1 MTRKIQSIIEWLMHA
16 PAGLK
21 LNQPLVDFLARFFF
35 YHIYLWS
42 GYLEALAIVVLP
54 YFYYLWLTLCFGGI
68 SLAIGALCDFLRLL
82 SIHLYCFYIY
92 AAR

>member
-1 MTRKIQSIIEWLMHA
+1 MRSIIQWLMHA

-21 LNQPLVDFLARFFF
+21 LNQPLVDFLARFYF

-42 GYLEALAIVVLP
+42 GYLEALVITVVP
-54 YFYYLWLTLCFGGI
+54 YLYRLWSILCLFGI
-68 SLAIGALCDFLRLL
+68 SLAIGAICDFTRLL
-82 SIHLYCFYIY
+82 TIHLYCFYIY